1 MFVTSLKWKLDADA
15 IRATPRTQG
24 VFGLWDEDELV
35 YIGST
40 ERDVSL
46 PEVVEKLLEMQRQ
59 GLIRASH
66 FTWEITITPRSWSGE
81 LLRTYFNKHGSLPRY
96 NRAESPLSHEAQT
109 HPHLA

>member
-24 VFGLWDEDELV
+24 VFGLWDDDELV

-46 PEVVEKLLEMQRQ
+46 PEALERPLRLREQ

-66 FTWEITITPRSWSGE
+66 FTWEITITPRSWSAE
-81 LLRTYFNKHGSLPRY
+81 LPRY
-96 NRAESPLSHEAQT
+96 NRETSPLPHEAQT